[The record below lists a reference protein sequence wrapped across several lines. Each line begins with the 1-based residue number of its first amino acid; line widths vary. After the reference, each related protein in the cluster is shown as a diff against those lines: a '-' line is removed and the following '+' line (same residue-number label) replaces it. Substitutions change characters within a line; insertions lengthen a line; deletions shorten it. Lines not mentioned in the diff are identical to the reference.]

1 MFVDKKR
8 LVLRK
13 MIDVYRDVVKKQLED
28 ENVQIFFRIN
38 VHFVNVQ

>member
-38 VHFVNVQ
+38 VYFVNVK

>member
-28 ENVQIFFRIN
+28 ENVQIFFPIN
-38 VHFVNVQ
+38 VHFVNVE